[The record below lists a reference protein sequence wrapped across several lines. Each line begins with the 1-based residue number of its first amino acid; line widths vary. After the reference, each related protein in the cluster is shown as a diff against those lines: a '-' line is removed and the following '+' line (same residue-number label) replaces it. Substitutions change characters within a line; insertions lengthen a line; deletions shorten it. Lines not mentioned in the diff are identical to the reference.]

1 MKQITKTQSLLIWAA
16 GFDNQTAAQCTSS
29 EIRKMTIA
37 GSMVFIPAFLAL
49 FSYTY
54 GFYFI
59 FANTYAAI
67 GCGIASAIVLFIIDR
82 SIMAYGRPGSFSFGL
97 AGRIM
102 LAVTVGFL
110 LAEPLIL
117 KIFEDSIQEQQ
128 FTELN
133 SAKDSTAAPYDSR
146 IAALQDNLAADQKR
160 LYTLQQ
166 AYTAEM
172 DGTGGSMIRNQGPIY
187 QQKYQDYQDYQKL
200 YASNQLTTATKI
212 AEIQKQKSNALDL
225 VEHNNADGLIGRMRA
240 LSSLGEKEPIV
251 HWTTWLLRIFFTL
264 IELLPLLIKISPA
277 GDRGLYYKLVDMND
291 VEKEQIFEMSSK
303 ERLEFKQ
310 QEEKLRLTQAFA
322 ELCHKET
329 QIIAGNKEKDSI
341 YLMAKAQELTEKK
354 IDFVGRAIKHIKDEA
369 LLKDV
374 LARFDQIHAGFMT
387 TINQLITKSNS
398 NFSPDKG

>member
-1 MKQITKTQSLLIWAA
+1 MKPITRSQSLLIWAA

-37 GSMVFIPAFLAL
+37 ASMVFIPAFLAL
-49 FSYTY
+49 FSYGY

-59 FANTYAAI
+59 FHNATSAI
-67 GCGIASAIVLFIIDR
+67 LGGIVSAIVLFVIDR
-82 SIMAYGRPGSFSFGL
+82 SIMAYGRPGSFSLGL
-97 AGRIM
+97 LGRIM

-128 FTELN
+128 FSELSN
-133 SAKDSTAAPYDSR
+133 AKESASAPYDSR
-146 IAALQDNLAADQKR
+146 IKVLQDELAVDQQR
-160 LYTLQQ
+160 LYKLQQ

-187 QQKYQDYQDYQKL
+187 EQKYQDYQEYQKL
-200 YASNQLTTATKI
+200 YASNQNVTAAKI
-212 AEIQKQKSNALDL
+212 AEVQKQKTAALDM

-354 IDFVGRAIKHIKDEA
+354 IDFVGRAIKHIKEEG
-369 LLKDV
+369 LLKEV
-374 LARFDQIHAGFMT
+374 LARFDQIHAGFMS

>member
-1 MKQITKTQSLLIWAA
+1 MKQISKTQSLLIWAS

-49 FSYTY
+49 FSYSY

-59 FANTYAAI
+59 FHNTTSAI
-67 GCGIASAIVLFIIDR
+67 IGGIVSAIVLFVIDR
-82 SIMAYGRPGSFSFGL
+82 SIMAYGRPGSFSLGL
-97 AGRIM
+97 LGRIM

-128 FTELN
+128 FSEL
-133 SAKDSTAAPYDSR
+133 STAKESASAPYDSR
-146 IAALQDNLAADQKR
+146 IKVLQDELTVDQQR
-160 LYTLQQ
+160 LYKLQQ

-187 QQKYQDYQDYQKL
+187 EQKYQDYQDYQKL
-200 YASNQLTTATKI
+200 YASNRNATAAKI
-212 AEIQKQKSNALDL
+212 AEIQKQKTAALDV

-329 QIIAGNKEKDSI
+329 QIIACNKEKDSI

-354 IDFVGRAIKHIKDEA
+354 IDFVGRAIKHIKEEG
-369 LLKDV
+369 LLKEV
-374 LARFDQIHAGFMT
+374 LARFDQIHAGFMN

>member
-1 MKQITKTQSLLIWAA
+1 MKPITKSQSLLIWAA
-16 GFDNQTAAQCTSS
+16 GFDNQTATQCTSS

-49 FSYTY
+49 FSYSY

-59 FANTYAAI
+59 FHNTNAAI
-67 GCGIASAIVLFIIDR
+67 LGGIASAIVLFVIDR
-82 SIMAYGRPGSFSFGL
+82 SIMAYGRPGRISLGL
-97 AGRIM
+97 LGRIL

-128 FTELN
+128 FSEL
-133 SAKDSTAAPYDSR
+133 STAKESAATPYDAR
-146 IAALQDNLAADQKR
+146 IKALQDELGVDQKR
-160 LYTLQQ
+160 LYELQQ

-172 DGTGGSMIRNQGPIY
+172 DGSGGSMIRNQGPIY
-187 QQKYQDYQDYQKL
+187 EQKYKDYQEYQQL
-200 YASNQLTTATKI
+200 YAANQANTAAKI
-212 AEIQKQKSNALDL
+212 AEIQNQKSEALAMI
-225 VEHNNADGLIGRMRA
+225 EHNNADGLIGRMRA

-264 IELLPLLIKISPA
+264 VECLPLLIKISPA

-322 ELCHKET
+322 ELSHKET

-354 IDFVGRAIKHIKDEA
+354 IDFVGRAIKHIKDEG
-369 LLKDV
+369 LLKEV
-374 LARFDQIHAGFMT
+374 LARFDQIHAGFMF

>member
-1 MKQITKTQSLLIWAA
+1 
-16 GFDNQTAAQCTSS
+16 
-29 EIRKMTIA
+29 MTIA

-49 FSYTY
+49 FSYSY
-54 GFYFI
+54 VFYFI
-59 FANTYAAI
+59 FGNTYAAI

-97 AGRIM
+97 VGRIM

-117 KIFEDSIQEQQ
+117 KIFEDSIQEQH
-128 FTELN
+128 FTELS
-133 SAKDSTAAPYDSR
+133 SAKDNTAAPYDSR
-146 IAALQDNLAADQKR
+146 IDQKR

-172 DGTGGSMIRNQGPIY
+172 DGTGGSKIRNRGPIY
-187 QQKYQDYQDYQKL
+187 EQKYKDYLDYQKQ
-200 YASNQLTTATKI
+200 YASNQISTAANI
-212 AEIQKQKSNALDL
+212 EEIQKQKTAALEM
-225 VEHNNADGLIGRMRA
+225 VEHNNADGLIGSMRA

-354 IDFVGRAIKHIKDEA
+354 IDFVGRAIKHIKDEG
-369 LLKDV
+369 LLKEV
-374 LARFDQIHAGFMT
+374 LARFDQIHAGFMS
-387 TINQLITKSNS
+387 TINQLITMSNS